1 MKIILCPIG
10 DIDAAVLAEL
20 GQSLQDIFG
29 CSMEKGI
36 KAELPHVAYHSR
48 RRQYEAT
55 AVLSSLLKSL
65 TGGGAIILGVA
76 DADLYTQ
83 ELNFI
88 FGLADSNRNIA
99 LISLARLREEF
110 YGHSRNNRL
119 FMQRALKEAVHELGH
134 LLGLEHCSDMRCV
147 MHFSNS
153 LQDTDIKSTT
163 FCPNCQPRLI
173 Q

>member
-10 DIDAAVLAEL
+10 DIDAAMLAEL

-29 CSMEKGI
+29 CSLKKDI
-36 KAELPHVAYHSR
+36 KADLPHAAYNSR
-48 RRQYEAT
+48 RRQYEAVS
-55 AVLSSLLKSL
+55 VLSSVQKSVPS
-65 TGGGAIILGVA
+65 GGAKILGVV

-88 FGLADSNRNIA
+88 FGLADSSSNIA
-99 LISLARLREEF
+99 LISLARLQEEF
-110 YGHSRNNRL
+110 YGHARNNRL

-134 LLGLEHCSDMRCV
+134 LLGLEHCGDIKCV

-153 LQDTDIKSTT
+153 LQDTDIKSTA
-163 FCPNCQPRLI
+163 FCLNCQPRLI
-173 Q
+173 K